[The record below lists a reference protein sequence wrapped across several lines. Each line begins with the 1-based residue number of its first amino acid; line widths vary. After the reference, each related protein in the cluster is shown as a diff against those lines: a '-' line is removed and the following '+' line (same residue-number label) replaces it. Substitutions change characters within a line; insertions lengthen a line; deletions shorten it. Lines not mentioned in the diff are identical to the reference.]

1 MKKNLILVLSIFFL
15 FSCSANK
22 SQKYLTQFSTI
33 TTLVQEKNTEELKK
47 IFSSKVE
54 LTNEQQEELLR
65 NAITNKYENIILILI
80 KNGMKVDYK
89 IDGKTILYYA
99 IKNGQYYF
107 ASQLIDL
114 GANPFEKSEF
124 GSELFISAMKTN
136 YGILQKK
143 VIDVMISNY
152 SDMTAIDF
160 SQGVYNLSSDLF
172 EYLVDNVTKN
182 YENNDIFTLTVRE
195 LLLNNQIDKA
205 IDILNN
211 ERAFECLLNSKFT
224 PYIVSE
230 NFNSQDDVGRIVNR
244 LLGQKLIFSQNEP
257 YIQNAIDNK
266 HYDSIYWLVK
276 NGANWKDNLI
286 YFASNDNVLNYLYY
300 KLKFVDD
307 DVEKQKLTEFVKYF
321 EAK

>member
-33 TTLVQEKNTEELKK
+33 TTFVQEKNTEELKK

-124 GSELFISAMKTN
+124 GSELFISAMKTK